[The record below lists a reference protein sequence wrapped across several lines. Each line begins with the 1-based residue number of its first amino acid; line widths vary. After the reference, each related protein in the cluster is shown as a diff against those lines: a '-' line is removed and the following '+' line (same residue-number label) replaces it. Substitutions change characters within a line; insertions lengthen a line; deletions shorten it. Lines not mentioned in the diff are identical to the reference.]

1 MGKSLADQISDIA
14 IKPVIKDYDI
24 EDEENTSVF
33 QHDENGAESDLSDN
47 EDINKEQA
55 KKSHYLEVEKSTL
68 RAEKGLEL
76 NDPKYTGVKGS
87 RQALYDESS
96 NSEDMEDDEIESG
109 QDEQENDGEEDD
121 ALSFRTDSEDEQAE
135 DEAEESEVDD
145 DEMEEATQKRSA
157 LSKLVQQETKQAINK
172 LSQSVQRDATKG
184 YSILQQT
191 KLFDNIIDLR
201 IKLQKAVISANKLPL
216 TSDSWKEAK
225 IDGSKETKHLLK
237 ENEKLFNNLFNQL
250 VNFRIKFQLGDHIT
264 QSDESK
270 KHKLSKKRSVKEL
283 YKETDSLDSELKE
296 YRNAVLNKWSTKVS
310 SASGNSAL
318 SSSKFKAINQPA
330 DVQVENQLSDMS
342 RLMKRTKLNR
352 RNITPMYFQKDWAN
366 GKLPELAPQNAEDG
380 DDNTNNSDDGLDI
393 PKNYDPRRKDNN
405 SVDTSENP
413 YVFDD
418 EDFYRV
424 LLNDLIDKKISNA
437 HNSESAAITIT
448 SANSRSNNKLKKN
461 IDTKASKGRKLNYSV
476 QDPIANYEAPITSG
490 YKWSDDQI
498 DEFFAGLMGQR
509 VNFNEDEEEDQH
521 VGEDNDAEL
530 EAVKNDDI
538 QIFG

>member
-1 MGKSLADQISDIA
+1 MAKSLADKISDIA

-24 EDEENTSVF
+24 EDEENTSLF

-47 EDINKEQA
+47 EDVNSGQA

-76 NDPKYTGVKGS
+76 NDLKYTGVKGS

-96 NSEDMEDDEIESG
+96 ESEDMEKDENESG
-109 QDEQENDGEEDD
+109 EDGEDDD

-135 DEAEESEVDD
+135 DAEDEEEELDVDD
-145 DEMEEATQKRSA
+145 DEMEEAAQKRSA

-201 IKLQKAVISANKLPL
+201 IKLQKAVITANKLPL
-216 TSDSWKEAK
+216 TSESWKEAK
-225 IDGSKETKHLLK
+225 MDGSKETKHLLK

-270 KHKLSKKRSVKEL
+270 STNYPKRSVKEL

-310 SASGNSAL
+310 SASETRLCHQASLKPLTNL
-318 SSSKFKAINQPA
+318 QMCK
-330 DVQVENQLSDMS
+330 S
-342 RLMKRTKLNR
+342 R
-352 RNITPMYFQKDWAN
+352 
-366 GKLPELAPQNAEDG
+366 
-380 DDNTNNSDDGLDI
+380 TN
-393 PKNYDPRRKDNN
+393 Y
-405 SVDTSENP
+405 
-413 YVFDD
+413 
-418 EDFYRV
+418 
-424 LLNDLIDKKISNA
+424 
-437 HNSESAAITIT
+437 
-448 SANSRSNNKLKKN
+448 
-461 IDTKASKGRKLNYSV
+461 
-476 QDPIANYEAPITSG
+476 PICP
-490 YKWSDDQI
+490 
-498 DEFFAGLMGQR
+498 
-509 VNFNEDEEEDQH
+509 V
-521 VGEDNDAEL
+521 
-530 EAVKNDDI
+530 
-538 QIFG
+538 